1 MDREDT
7 EKRVISALADILVA
21 GRLDDV
27 EGDGRETSCYCSDS
41 NGVVKI
47 QDIFRAFEAHYDLIP
62 KSEMSDMDRL
72 TQLIHKAAS
81 VEGITREERSEWH
94 RILIGKPLP
103 GTTNHARYLDTQAA
117 DRFHGATSGS
127 NSAQRRP

>member
-7 EKRVISALADILVA
+7 EKRVISALVDIITA

-62 KSEMSDMDRL
+62 KSEMVFCGADQRL
-72 TQLIHKAAS
+72 EMLINQCPMAYSSRIDSSPDFCCLLSAAFFQS
-81 VEGITREERSEWH
+81 S
-94 RILIGKPLP
+94 
-103 GTTNHARYLDTQAA
+103 
-117 DRFHGATSGS
+117 
-127 NSAQRRP
+127 